1 MASENRVFTNKVVR
15 RPNDAILGLFT
26 QIAINQLFTFS
37 ATSTLLYKRHN
48 IVETALPFR
57 REANGVSA
65 KSQRSFGDKPTEFR
79 R

>member
-57 REANGVSA
+57 RLGNGVTA
-65 KSQRSFGDKPTEFR
+65 IRQRSHGEKATELR

>member
-26 QIAINQLFTFS
+26 QITINQLFTFS
-37 ATSTLLYKRHN
+37 ATSILLYKRHN

-57 REANGVSA
+57 R
-65 KSQRSFGDKPTEFR
+65 
-79 R
+79 

>member
-26 QIAINQLFTFS
+26 QITINQLFTFS
-37 ATSTLLYKRHN
+37 ATSILLYKRPN

-57 REANGVSA
+57 R
-65 KSQRSFGDKPTEFR
+65 
-79 R
+79 

>member
-48 IVETALPFR
+48 IVETALRFR
-57 REANGVSA
+57 RETNGVSA